1 MPPSDDVVLVDP
13 EIADLVPGFL
23 TNRRAEAQAMRRALE
38 RSDLTGLTRLGHDLR
53 GCAPSYGFHELGLL
67 GGEVEAAAQRGDAAE
82 LEDYVSAIED
92 YLAAV
97 RWAPDPELEDEHCM
111 DW

>member
-1 MPPSDDVVLVDP
+1 MPLPDVIVLVDP

-23 TNRRAEAQAMRRALE
+23 TNRRAEAQAMRRALTE
-38 RSDLTGLTRLGHDLR
+38 PDLKGLARLGHDLR
-53 GCAPSYGFHELGLL
+53 GCAPSYGFHELGRL
-67 GGEVEAAAQRGDAAE
+67 GGEVESAAQRGNAAE
-82 LEDYVSAIED
+82 VESYVSAIED

-97 RWAPDPELEDEHCM
+97 RWAPDPEMEDEQCM